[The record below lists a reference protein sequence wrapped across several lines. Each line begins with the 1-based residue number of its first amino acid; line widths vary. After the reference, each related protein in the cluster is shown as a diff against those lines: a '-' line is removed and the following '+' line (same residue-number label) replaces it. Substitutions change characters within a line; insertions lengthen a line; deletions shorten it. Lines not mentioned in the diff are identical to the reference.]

1 MEVFTM
7 VAIIVVASVS
17 AGVINNY
24 LKLKNQRDAE
34 DLEAGSL
41 EELDELRRRVETL
54 EEIVTDKQFQLRTEL
69 ANLERN
75 GD

>member
-54 EEIVTDKQFQLRTEL
+54 EEIVTDKQVQLRTEL